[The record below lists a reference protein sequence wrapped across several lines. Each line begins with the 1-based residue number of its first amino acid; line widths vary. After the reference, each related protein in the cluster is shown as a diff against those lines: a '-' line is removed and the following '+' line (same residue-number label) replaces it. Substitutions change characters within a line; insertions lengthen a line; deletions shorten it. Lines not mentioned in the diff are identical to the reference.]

1 MIRLT
6 IFAFVFSSA
15 TAFLAPAPMRRFH
28 KPLHVIEPT
37 ANELAEV
44 CMEDGCNLEDVHL
57 FVSQLQK
64 EKAEIKAQMVHLN
77 DLLKGYEATEA
88 AVSTQVDTSGVKDA
102 SKVKGAVDNFMQSI
116 QRAFNAPKSSVSKNV
131 LNGMGYGAK
140 EEFGYSVPNI

>member
-1 MIRLT
+1 
-6 IFAFVFSSA
+6 
-15 TAFLAPAPMRRFH
+15 
-28 KPLHVIEPT
+28 
-37 ANELAEV
+37 
-44 CMEDGCNLEDVHL
+44 
-57 FVSQLQK
+57 
-64 EKAEIKAQMVHLN
+64 MVHLN

-88 AVSTQVDTSGVKDA
+88 AVSIQVDTSGVKDA